1 MGGIHSLDGSR
12 NLNEPDAPRCPR
24 QMGVHYCTT
33 QLGLSYSET
42 ATTVP
47 ALSKGY
53 VSIHSLLEVREC
65 PRTTWWT
72 VFVYIYIYTYFS
84 FVQALLQKLSA
95 VGRSFVMLHVFPNPI
110 KTTPGPLGS
119 LGTIWGIVLLG
130 QGFFWAR
137 VMCYARPIERGGA
150 GTLEALDGVFLVALP
165 LLSGRQRG
173 AAHQPRPV
181 WLSAFERGAEDDS
194 GREKVRK
201 HTSCKTI
208 ATIQYI
214 LIG

>member
-72 VFVYIYIYTYFS
+72 VFVYIYIHIFFICSSTAPK
-84 FVQALLQKLSA
+84 V
-95 VGRSFVMLHVFPNPI
+95 VGCRKELRDASCVPQPHQDH
-110 KTTPGPLGS
+110 TRTLGIPWDN
-119 LGTIWGIVLLG
+119 LGHCFARTGVLLG
-130 QGFFWAR
+130 AGH
-137 VMCYARPIERGGA
+137 VLRPPDRTRWGGHPRGTRWRFPRRSSPSFGTPA
-150 GTLEALDGVFLVALP
+150 GRRAP
-165 LLSGRQRG
+165 
-173 AAHQPRPV
+173 AATS
-181 WLSAFERGAEDDS
+181 LAFR
-194 GREKVRK
+194 
-201 HTSCKTI
+201 
-208 ATIQYI
+208 
-214 LIG
+214 L